1 MKSRHGPDPGCR
13 QGDRLGPL
21 GGRRRVKAPS
31 PDAEALIERH
41 GRAGVI
47 VLDRPKALNA
57 LTLTMV
63 RLIAAAL
70 DEWEGDRAVDR
81 IVLLGAGERAFC
93 AGGDIRRLYELGR
106 AGDHDGQL
114 TFWREEYQLDRRI
127 KTYPKPIVALVD
139 GIVMGGG
146 VGLAMHAAHTVASER
161 FVFAMPEVGIG
172 FFPDVG
178 AAWILPRLPFRA
190 GLYFALP
197 GLRADA
203 GDALALGLAETFVP
217 SAAFPMLAKA
227 LEGEEAAA
235 TVLAR
240 IAVPP
245 PRSFVSDEAKAIET
259 SFRESD
265 REAIL
270 ESLREAEARGH
281 AFAAPA
287 RMAIQE
293 KSPTSQAIVLRQM
306 ALGGGIDFD
315 EVLRMDYRIV
325 SRICRGHDFYEGGRA
340 VIVDKDNRPPWS
352 PLPSGTEIDGYFAP
366 LGEDELKFPGLNA

>member
-1 MKSRHGPDPGCR
+1 
-13 QGDRLGPL
+13 
-21 GGRRRVKAPS
+21 VTAP
-31 PDAEALIERH
+31 PADAEALVERR

-47 VLDRPKALNA
+47 VLNRPKALNA

-81 IVLLGAGERAFC
+81 IVLLGAGDRAFC

-106 AGDHDGQL
+106 AGDHVAQL

-146 VGLAMHAAHTVASER
+146 VGLAMNAAHKVASER

-178 AAWILPRLPFRA
+178 AAWILPRLQFRA
-190 GLYFALP
+190 GVYFALT

-217 SAAFPMLAKA
+217 SAAFPMLARA
-227 LEGEEAAA
+227 LEGEEPVAA
-235 TVLAR
+235 VLAR
-240 IAVPP
+240 FAVPS
-245 PRSFVSDEAKAIET
+245 PRSALSDEAKAIGAC
-259 SFRESD
+259 FKGSD
-265 REAIL
+265 RDAIF
-270 ESLREAEARGH
+270 ESLRGAGAAGF

-287 RMAIQE
+287 RAAMQE

-315 EVLRMDYRIV
+315 EALRMDYRIV
-325 SRICRGHDFYEGGRA
+325 SRICRGHDFYEGVRA
-340 VIVDKDNRPPWS
+340 VIVDKDNRPRWS
-352 PLPSGTEIDGYFAP
+352 PPPSRAEIDGYFAP
-366 LGEDELKFPGLNA
+366 LGEDELKFTGHSA